1 MPHSLPVVRVT
12 QIGEYIR
19 HHSCER
25 RFKLDHGGRELT
37 KQLPFFFTLSSAM
50 DPVLAEAGRRREHD
64 WEEHLRADGLA
75 DLCRYEER
83 PGVDFTPWET
93 FALRCASLT
102 PGQQAYGREIEVTGD
117 VGGFH
122 VAGRIDFALVRWDG
136 ERPTLRLVECKASR
150 KDRTYQRVQL
160 ALYRVL
166 VQGLLQNGPLLP
178 GGRAFG
184 PRDIECVV
192 ARIDETTNTIQDMRT
207 LPPLDLDMEEA
218 DARLLLAADG
228 PLTEILAR
236 PIGEL
241 EFQLDTKCDDCAMNV
256 YCLPE
261 AARGRR
267 IELLGIEAGTVR
279 ALRAAGVGG
288 LDALADLTSDG
299 PAATQVRADPG
310 FGADLN
316 VLVAKARARRGTL
329 PGEKTQ
335 TKEPQVSPL
344 PHAGNGQLPPHI
356 TGAQRLVRVFVSVHY
371 DYVENRV
378 GAISAHVT
386 RSDQPL
392 STLFVQHEGRWRP
405 DPDVK
410 EQWATGKDAEDKTL
424 FADRPLMG
432 EDIVGVLPRPWSGDY
447 ETDTRREA
455 DMLGG
460 FFKRVVEAIQSF
472 TPEGRAPVHF
482 YVWSRN
488 EITRLVEAC
497 ARADTDLL
505 SSLRELLG
513 CRESLEQ
520 LMYSCLG
527 DEIDSRYALGWTGR
541 SLGVAVSLPWFGRR
555 FHWTRQVGSEDVA
568 LDRAFRQGIFDF
580 KTTLK
585 FDRQGQ
591 WRPLDDAEAQRHQF
605 EVRACFQDAL
615 PAPYWR
621 AHWGTLPDPDAPG
634 LDAKLRAGIV
644 SYQEAGKPGY
654 LKAYLK
660 ARGQALRWIEESV
673 KFKNTEIAKPPVDVQ
688 KLPTFTLGVA
698 SAARSALDFLWLEQ
712 HVATNDWMAAR
723 MVPPAG
729 RVASGRTLPVRDV
742 KPTSDNKLSATI
754 DLDGYPLDS
763 GALES
768 RCGLAAG
775 AFVRLSPCADDAQK
789 GQTVAQIVRG
799 GSTCILDAIDWETG
813 HVALSVM
820 PFTGR
825 ENRYILPSRSWPA
838 GSAGYGRGT
847 LDESLSD
854 FVAGKIDARL
864 QSDLGAHVYRWF
876 DPQDAQIPP
885 QTPLS
890 ANVIDRYRALLSQ
903 LDLGSGPLAPDQAAA
918 VIDGL
923 GARVQLLQGP
933 PGTGKTQTTAAA
945 ALLRILARRDTGDVV
960 LVAAN
965 THTAVD
971 TLLRRMAALGP
982 RFEAGAA
989 GAGFA
994 LPPVRLAKA
1003 HSSQPDTATGEDI
1016 EDFTTGS
1023 GAGFV
1028 AVKRLDS
1035 VLVVGGTPN
1044 ALLKLAKELGRSAP
1058 FSHDPQGFQAPM
1070 LIVDEASMMVLPHFL
1085 AVASLVREDGEI
1097 LLAGDHRQLAP
1108 IMAHDWER
1116 EDRPPV
1122 VLYQPYVSAYEAV
1135 RSLKRS
1141 RSVPDAAIRQSALEY
1156 TFRLPPAIRTLIARL
1171 YRLDGIELAGPP
1183 DPPSPARGSAA
1194 STIWEKLWQAPTGL
1208 YLVTHDERASRQ
1220 SNPTEAAIIA
1230 EILRAAGPLG
1240 DGTVGIVV
1248 PHRAQRTLLKTELG
1262 GFAAVDVV
1270 DTVERFQGGERQTII
1285 VSATASDPAAISAR
1299 AEFLLGL
1306 NRANVAFSRAQRRL
1320 IVICSER
1327 LIAHIPPSTEHYAE
1341 ALLWKSLRA
1350 VCPRPLGETQTMG
1363 HSVRVWTVEQ
1373 PAPENPRALISD

>member
-1 MPHSLPVVRVT
+1 MPQSRPVVRVT
-12 QIGEYIR
+12 QLGEYIR

-37 KQLPFFFTLSSAM
+37 KKLPFFFTLSSAM
-50 DPVLAEAGRRREHD
+50 DPVLEEAGRRRERD
-64 WEEHLRADGLA
+64 WEQCLRAAGLA

-83 PGVDFTPWET
+83 PGADFTPWET
-93 FALRCASLT
+93 FALRCAGLA
-102 PGQQAYGREIEVTGD
+102 PGQAAYGREIEVEGD
-117 VGGFH
+117 VGGFR
-122 VAGRIDFALVRWDG
+122 VAGRIDFVLIRWDSG
-136 ERPTLRLVECKASR
+136 RPILRLVECKASR

-160 ALYRVL
+160 VVYRML
-166 VQGLLQNGPLLP
+166 VRAFLQNGPLLP
-178 GGRAFG
+178 DGREIG
-184 PRDIECVV
+184 PDNIECVV
-192 ARIDETTNTIQDMRT
+192 ARIDEETNAIQDMRT

-218 DARLLLAADG
+218 DAARLLAPDG
-228 PLTEILAR
+228 PLAGILAR
-236 PIGEL
+236 DIGEL
-241 EFQLDTKCDDCAMNV
+241 DFQLDAKCDDCALNV

-267 IELLGIEAGTVR
+267 IELLGVEAGTVR
-279 ALRAAGVGG
+279 ALVAAGVGD
-288 LDALADLTSDG
+288 LDALAELTTDG
-299 PAATQVRADPG
+299 PVAARVRADAG
-310 FGADLN
+310 FGADLG

-329 PGEKTQ
+329 PRPEEAGPR
-335 TKEPQVSPL
+335 EPLVSPL
-344 PHAGNGQLPPHI
+344 PHAGAGQLPPHV
-356 TGAQRLVRVFVSVHY
+356 TGARRLVRVFVSVHY

-378 GAISAHVT
+378 GAVSAHVT
-386 RSDQPL
+386 RSEQPL
-392 STLFVQHEGRWRP
+392 STLFVPDGSRWRP
-405 DPDVK
+405 DPDTK
-410 EQWATGKDAEDKTL
+410 EQWATGQDAEGRTV
-424 FADRPLMG
+424 FAERPLEG
-432 EDIVGVLPRPWSGDY
+432 ADIVGVLPRPWTGDY

-460 FFKRVVEAIQSF
+460 FFGRVVEAIQTF
-472 TPEGRAPVHF
+472 VPDGRAPVHF

-505 SSLRELLG
+505 ASLRELLG

-520 LMYSCLG
+520 LMYSCLD
-527 DEIDSRYALGWTGR
+527 DEINSRYALGWTGR
-541 SLGVAVSLPWFGRR
+541 SLGAAVSLPWFGRR
-555 FHWTRQVGSEDVA
+555 FHWTRRVGEEDVA
-568 LDRAFRQGIFDF
+568 LDRAFRQGVFDF

-585 FDRQGQ
+585 FDAGGA
-591 WRPLDDAEAQRHQF
+591 WRPLDDDEAQRHPF

-634 LDAKLRAGIV
+634 LDAKLRAGIRA
-644 SYQEAGKPGY
+644 YQEAGRPGY
-654 LKAYLK
+654 MKAYLK
-660 ARGQALRWIEESV
+660 ARGQALRWVEESI

-698 SAARSALDFLWLEQ
+698 NAARAALDFLWLEQ

-723 MVPPAG
+723 LVPPAG
-729 RVASGRTLPVRDV
+729 RVSSGRTLPLRDV
-742 KPTSDNKLSATI
+742 RAVAANKLSAVI
-754 DLDGYPLDS
+754 DLAGCPLNAP
-763 GALES
+763 ALEA

-775 AFVRLSPCADDAQK
+775 SFVRLSPCADDPQK

-799 GSTCILDAIDWETG
+799 GSTCILESIDWETG
-813 HVALSVM
+813 QVALSVM

-825 ENRYILPSRSWPA
+825 EDRYILPSRSWPA
-838 GSAGYGRGT
+838 GSAGYGRAT

-864 QSDLGAHVYRWF
+864 QSDLGAHVYQWF

-885 QTPLS
+885 QTPLPAS
-890 ANVIDRYRALLSQ
+890 ALAQFRDLLSE
-903 LDLGSGPLAPDQAAA
+903 LNLGNGPLAPDQLTAA
-918 VIDGL
+918 IDGL

-945 ALLRILARRDTGDVV
+945 ALVRILARREIGDVV

-971 TLLRRMAALGP
+971 TLLRRLATLGP
-982 RFEAGAA
+982 RFERGAA
-989 GAGFA
+989 DAGLA
-994 LPPVRLAKA
+994 PPPVRLAKVN
-1003 HSSQPDTATGEDI
+1003 SSLPTAPTGEGI

-1028 AVKRLDS
+1028 GLARFDA
-1035 VLVVGGTPN
+1035 VLVIGGTPN
-1044 ALLKLAKELGRSAP
+1044 ALLKLARELGRVQPWSR
-1058 FSHDPQGFQAPM
+1058 DPQGFQSP
-1070 LIVDEASMMVLPHFL
+1070 LLVVDEASMMVLPTFL

-1116 EDRPPV
+1116 EERPPV

-1141 RSVPDAAIRQSALEY
+1141 RQIPDAAITQSALEY
-1156 TFRLPPAIRTLIARL
+1156 TFRLPPAIRELIARL
-1171 YRLDGIELAGPP
+1171 YRLDGIELSGPP
-1183 DPPSPARGSAA
+1183 APPPKQSATA
-1194 STIWEKLWQAPTGL
+1194 PGALWEKLWHEPTGL

-1220 SNPTEAAIIA
+1220 SNPVEAQIIA
-1230 EILRAAGPLG
+1230 DILRAAGPLAG
-1240 DGTVGIVV
+1240 GSVGVVV
-1248 PHRAQRTLLKTELG
+1248 PHRAQRTLLKTALAD
-1262 GFAAVDVV
+1262 FPAVDAI

-1285 VSATASDPAAISAR
+1285 VSATASDPAAIAAR

-1320 IVICSER
+1320 IVVCSER
-1327 LIAHIPPSTEHYAE
+1327 LIAHIPPTTEHYAE

-1350 VCPRPLGETQTMG
+1350 VCPRPLGETQTLG
-1363 HSVRVWTVEQ
+1363 HGVRVWTV
-1373 PAPENPRALISD
+1373 A